1 MVNETDCNTAWYTAA
16 DASPDKVSTP
26 FTYEPVI
33 PPDSVNVNSSL
44 PSGTVI
50 VTVAPD
56 RGSPGSLTI
65 TMIGDTVVDCP
76 VDPTP
81 TGVAT
86 IVGAPFSVGVTV
98 SKVTPG
104 RADAWP
110 AASVTAN

>member
-1 MVNETDCNTAWYTAA
+1 MSVN
-16 DASPDKVSTP
+16 TP

-33 PPDSVNVNSSL
+33 PFEPTNVSSSL

-81 TGVAT
+81 TDDVT
-86 IVGAPFSVGVTV
+86 MVGAPFSVGVTV
-98 SKVTPG
+98 NSVTPG
-104 RADAWP
+104 RTESWP
-110 AASVTAN
+110 AASVTEN